1 MTTAGKP
8 LVQRVEANRLAVLRP
23 SDYHAI
29 LSGRRKDVS
38 ARLLRA
44 GLRACEPI
52 YGLAVCLRNR
62 RYDTWPAR
70 AHRLDV
76 PVVSV
81 GNLTTGGTGKT
92 PLVITLAQWAFDDG
106 KHPILLSRGYK
117 GTPEGNDEAA
127 VIRLHLPQLV
137 HLQDQNR
144 VRAAQAALQTHRV
157 DLFLLDDGFQ
167 HRRLHRDADI
177 VLLDALAPFGFGH
190 LLPRGLLREPKSS
203 LRRADALVLSRAD
216 LVEGERRRAVR
227 REAER
232 AAGRALPW
240 AEIRHRPG
248 YLRSLPQENGDA
260 PLEPVERLRDAA
272 VVGFC
277 GLGSPTGFRRTLE
290 SLGARILAFCEFPD
304 HHRFSEQDV
313 IRLIDIA
320 HNVNAD
326 CLVCT
331 EKDLVK
337 LASFDWADMPVKAV
351 GIEIEFLAG
360 ESELRSLF
368 RAAIGG

>member
-1 MTTAGKP
+1 MF
-8 LVQRVEANRLAVLRP
+8 RP

-29 LSGRRKDVS
+29 LSGRRKDLR

-44 GLRACEPI
+44 ALQACEPL
-52 YGLAVCLRNR
+52 YALAVRHRNR
-62 RYDTWPAR
+62 RYD
-70 AHRLDV
+70 AHPERIRRLDV

-92 PLVITLAQWAFDDG
+92 PLVITLARWAFDEG
-106 KHPILLSRGYK
+106 KRPVLLSRGYK
-117 GTPEGNDEAA
+117 GTLEGNDEAA
-127 VIRLHLPQLV
+127 VIHLHLPQLV
-137 HLQDQNR
+137 HLQDRDR
-144 VRAAQAALQTHRV
+144 VRAGRAAIDAHHP

-167 HRRLHRDADI
+167 HRRLHRDLDI
-177 VLLDALAPFGFGH
+177 VLLDALEPFGFGH
-190 LLPRGLLREPKSS
+190 LLPRGLLREPKSALS
-203 LRRADALVLSRAD
+203 RADVLVLSRAD
-216 LVEGERRRAVR
+216 LVDAPTRSAIR
-227 REAER
+227 REAEQ

-248 YLRSLPQENGDA
+248 FLRHLPHFADDETT
-260 PLEPVERLRDAA
+260 LESPERLRGAA

-277 GLGSPTGFRRTLE
+277 GLGNPMGFRRTLE

-304 HHRFSEQDV
+304 HHRFSEPEIV
-313 IRLIDIA
+313 RLIDIA
-320 HNVNAD
+320 HKVNAE

-337 LASFDWADMPVKAV
+337 LAAFDWADMPVVAV

-360 ESELRSLF
+360 EADLRSLV
-368 RAAIGG
+368 RAAIDR